1 LFFLLILFGLVCFAL
16 RERKKEEREVLIS
29 GGIFQNNTY
38 GIGSFFVSHSFPL
51 PFPLQ
56 FSASSL
62 YCDWFNGRIAV
73 RYRLGSQTKKKPK
86 HFTFYGTKRA
96 DIFLFFLNR
105 RFNQHYKAKRRRTT
119 GTGRMRHLKSMPR
132 RFKNGFREGTKAVS
146 AKAK

>member
-1 LFFLLILFGLVCFAL
+1 MPQVRKDFLPHSEEAVRVVLVPHEEYEEVSFCFFLLIWFGLVCFAL

-29 GGIFQNNTY
+29 GGIFQNNTQ
-38 GIGSFFVSHSFPL
+38 GIGSFFVSHSSPL

-96 DIFLFFLNR
+96 DIFLFFS
-105 RFNQHYKAKRRRTT
+105 Q
-119 GTGRMRHLKSMPR
+119 PQ
-132 RFKNGFREGTKAVS
+132 V
-146 AKAK
+146 